1 MALQKGLKLEEY
13 EMPSYKELE
22 KEAKEE
28 MQSDSKGLIARYIAN
43 KVTGDGKFDYCVPEF
58 IEGLKKILV

>member
-1 MALQKGLKLEEY
+1 MSG
-13 EMPSYKELE
+13 YKELE

-43 KVTGDGKFDYCVPEF
+43 KVTGGGKRRYFVPEF
-58 IEGLKKILV
+58 IERLKNILV